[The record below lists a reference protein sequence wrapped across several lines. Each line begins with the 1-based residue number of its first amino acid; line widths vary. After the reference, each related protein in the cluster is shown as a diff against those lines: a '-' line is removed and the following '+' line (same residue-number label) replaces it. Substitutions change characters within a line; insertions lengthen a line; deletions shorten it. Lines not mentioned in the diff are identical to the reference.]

1 MFKRKIRRLKRRKAM
16 CRIIKIDEASCPQ
29 IFDENI
35 DKYLFVNKDKN
46 IIGIATID
54 DRLGYNRIKIN
65 ILDEYRGF
73 GYGKALFQLSIE
85 EYKKSHSDKK
95 LIFKVDGNNI
105 FNIIL
110 YKFGGVNID
119 NDNGILEYVLPL

>member
-1 MFKRKIRRLKRRKAM
+1 M
-16 CRIIKIDEASCPQ
+16 CKLIKIDEASCPQ

-35 DKYLFVNKDKN
+35 YKYLFVNKDKN

-54 DRLGYNRIKIN
+54 DRLDYNKIKIN

-85 EYKKSHSDKK
+85 EYKKSHSDKR

-110 YKFGGVNID
+110 YKFGGVNVD